1 MRTTQESEILVDLLD
16 PEGPSIVYDI
26 PIDNK
31 PKEDSRS
38 KWIKLDF
45 TDHELETQKFDSK
58 NLFKKKG

>member
-26 PIDNK
+26 ISEEK
-31 PKEDSRS
+31 SRKDSTS

-45 TDHELETQKFDSK
+45 ADQELQELEKEGGK
-58 NLFKKKG
+58 